1 MKSLSIGAI
10 AGLALL
16 LSLSSFAMSKFDIVD
31 AIRRIAKIN
40 DVNETLAISIA
51 EVESGFNPQAL
62 RYEPKFKTYSVGLFQ
77 IFVPTSRALGFKGSH
92 TDLQQP
98 RINIELGIKHLR
110 ICTDRFKDNVA
121 RIACCHNA
129 GYAVKESV
137 CRNNVHVKEYVRK
150 VLYTYNK
157 RQNNALALN

>member
-10 AGLALL
+10 ALF
-16 LSLSSFAMSKFDIVD
+16 LSLSSFAMSKFDIID
-31 AIRRIAKIN
+31 AIRKIAKIN
-40 DVNETLAISIA
+40 EVNETLAISIA

-77 IFVPTSRALGFKGSH
+77 IFVPTSRALGFRGSH

-110 ICTDRFKDNVA
+110 ICTDRFKANVA

-129 GYAVKESV
+129 GFAVKESV
-137 CRNNVHVKEYVRK
+137 CQNNVHVKEYVRK